1 MTNGEA
7 PRRFQFS
14 PQRER
19 SGALRLL
26 AARRHAKAAGVAPS
40 CQQGATSNM
49 WNLHRAGGCGA
60 YENVGG
66 EQFYSTFESAHF
78 RLPPTFRSR
87 DFGQGREAI
96 IGAQPCRL
104 AGTWNDRPAQLIGAA
119 ARFVDAAAPIYWAV

>member
-26 AARRHAKAAGVAPS
+26 AARRHAKAAGVLAANRVPPAICGICTAP
-40 CQQGATSNM
+40 AV
-49 WNLHRAGGCGA
+49 RGA